1 LVGGYATPNDSLPP
15 TNPTTKEINMGKL
28 KDLHLSEDVPPD
40 AFDQYYIDISLVL
53 DNNET
58 AQLMMGTMCEQ
69 ALDEAKKRSLS
80 NAIAINIFA
89 YKIQEFY
96 IRSIDYVSRE
106 TAQNSVGN
114 MLVQQMCYNIPLYV
128 FDRIAKDFFTD
139 YIKDSG

>member
-1 LVGGYATPNDSLPP
+1 
-15 TNPTTKEINMGKL
+15 MGKL

-69 ALDEAKKRSLS
+69 ALEEAKKRSLS